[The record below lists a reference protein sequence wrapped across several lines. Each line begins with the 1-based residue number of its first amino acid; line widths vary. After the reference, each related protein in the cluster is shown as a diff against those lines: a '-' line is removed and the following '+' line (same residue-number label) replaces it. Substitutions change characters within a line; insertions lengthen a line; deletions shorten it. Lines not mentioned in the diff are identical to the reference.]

1 MAGMIFPTKGNL
13 LAAKKSLALAKMG
26 YELMDRK
33 RNILIREMMKLM
45 EDVNH
50 LREQLEKT
58 YEQAY
63 QALQQANLTNGVIS
77 EYAKSVPMDDG
88 IHITYRSVM
97 GVEIPLLHYEEKGVT
112 LNYGMDRTHSSLDY
126 AYLCFHKVKVM
137 SVTLAQIDNSVYR
150 LANAI
155 RKTQKRANA
164 LKNIVIPDFQNQ
176 IKYISDV
183 LEEREREAFASQKVI
198 KSKKQKQK
206 LT

>member
-1 MAGMIFPTKGNL
+1 
-13 LAAKKSLALAKMG
+13 
-26 YELMDRK
+26 
-33 RNILIREMMKLM
+33 
-45 EDVNH
+45 
-50 LREQLEKT
+50 
-58 YEQAY
+58 
-63 QALQQANLTNGVIS
+63 
-77 EYAKSVPMDDG
+77 
-88 IHITYRSVM
+88 
-97 GVEIPLLHYEEKGVT
+97 
-112 LNYGMDRTHSSLDY
+112 
-126 AYLCFHKVKVM
+126 M

-164 LKNIVIPDFQNQ
+164 LKNIVILDFQNQ

>member
-13 LAAKKSLALAKMG
+13 LAAKKSLSLAKMG

>member
-97 GVEIPLLHYEEKGVT
+97 GVEIPLLHYEEKSVT
-112 LNYGMDRTHSSLDY
+112 LNYGMNRTHSSLDY

-164 LKNIVIPDFQNQ
+164 LKNIVIPDFQYQ

>member
-1 MAGMIFPTKGNL
+1 MIFPTKGNL